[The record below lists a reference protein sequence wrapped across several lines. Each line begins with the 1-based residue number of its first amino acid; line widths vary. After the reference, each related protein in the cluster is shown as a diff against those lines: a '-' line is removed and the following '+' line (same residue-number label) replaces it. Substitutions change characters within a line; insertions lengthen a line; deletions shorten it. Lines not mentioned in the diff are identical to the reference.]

1 MRLLRIQIEKF
12 GTLSQFSMDLKEGV
26 NEVLEENG
34 WGKSTLAAFLRV
46 MFYGLEGARKKEL
59 SENDRLKYQPWD
71 QGPFGGSIE
80 FEVNGK
86 CYVATRFFGQKEKDA
101 TFRLQDATT
110 LLDSKDYSER
120 LGEELFGIDRE
131 SFEKTSFI
139 DGDAIRYHGINSAI
153 GSKVGSISQTDDLAN
168 YDAAQEQMKDFLN
181 ANSPKKRTGKLF
193 QIEDSIKELE
203 RDLKKMDAAKE
214 STEGIKQLRER
225 ENEKLLQCKA
235 ERENAQKELNGL
247 LEKRK
252 ILQDQKHKAELEAAA
267 STRRTRLEARQE
279 SFGSHIPS
287 REELQKL
294 KAAAEAV
301 RDHEIRSEGTAKPLE
316 NERLERLKRYFRH
329 GVPSEAEVLEQIG
342 HWNSLQ
348 DGMQKRLHLEE
359 QQEAEKQAMEAA
371 ETELKRLEAAADLA
385 VAEKKKAQSQK
396 KLWGILLL
404 AAGIILGL
412 LTAVIPLNS
421 IFWIPSGLLSLVGVL
436 LMLLPVILSGAKEDV
451 PMGETQM
458 IRLRQKEREEK
469 IEGLKQTLRAQDET
483 NRAEEASVR
492 AFLEQR
498 EIMYSRADA
507 ENLLYEIKNRRA
519 EYQSLLSEE
528 EEAKQ
533 KVQRLEEEGAALR
546 RALETSL
553 QEVGL
558 TQTFQPTQHA
568 QILDWIAQTLQNL
581 AAYESEKREDEAA
594 QKALKAFLEEHPG
607 LGSAEVSDLSEES
620 LKEQEEALT
629 ARVQELSVKESGI
642 HETISAYGRSLDEAY
657 DELER
662 LREEQ
667 ERQEALKEERDA
679 LAARYQLVEKTDAY
693 LKAAKEG
700 FIARFMQPVK
710 SAFDGYNELVTG
722 RLGSDAEFQ
731 IDANMNIYRKEV
743 GEFRDVEAQSEG
755 LGEVIG
761 LCIRMALLDVM
772 YEKEGPLVILDDP
785 FSGMDARHL
794 AGAKRFLEEVAKKY
808 QILYL
813 TCHESRKMK

>member
-1 MRLLRIQIEKF
+1 
-12 GTLSQFSMDLKEGV
+12 
-26 NEVLEENG
+26 
-34 WGKSTLAAFLRV
+34 
-46 MFYGLEGARKKEL
+46 
-59 SENDRLKYQPWD
+59 
-71 QGPFGGSIE
+71 
-80 FEVNGK
+80 
-86 CYVATRFFGQKEKDA
+86 
-101 TFRLQDATT
+101 
-110 LLDSKDYSER
+110 
-120 LGEELFGIDRE
+120 
-131 SFEKTSFI
+131 
-139 DGDAIRYHGINSAI
+139 
-153 GSKVGSISQTDDLAN
+153 
-168 YDAAQEQMKDFLN
+168 
-181 ANSPKKRTGKLF
+181 
-193 QIEDSIKELE
+193 
-203 RDLKKMDAAKE
+203 
-214 STEGIKQLRER
+214 
-225 ENEKLLQCKA
+225 
-235 ERENAQKELNGL
+235 
-247 LEKRK
+247 
-252 ILQDQKHKAELEAAA
+252 
-267 STRRTRLEARQE
+267 
-279 SFGSHIPS
+279 
-287 REELQKL
+287 
-294 KAAAEAV
+294 
-301 RDHEIRSEGTAKPLE
+301 
-316 NERLERLKRYFRH
+316 
-329 GVPSEAEVLEQIG
+329 
-342 HWNSLQ
+342 
-348 DGMQKRLHLEE
+348 
-359 QQEAEKQAMEAA
+359 
-371 ETELKRLEAAADLA
+371 
-385 VAEKKKAQSQK
+385 
-396 KLWGILLL
+396 
-404 AAGIILGL
+404 
-412 LTAVIPLNS
+412 
-421 IFWIPSGLLSLVGVL
+421 
-436 LMLLPVILSGAKEDV
+436 
-451 PMGETQM
+451 ETQM

-519 EYQSLLSEE
+519 EYQSPLSEE

-546 RALETSL
+546 KALETSL

-558 TQTFQPTQHA
+558 TQSFQATQNA
-568 QILDWIAQTLQNL
+568 QILDWIAQQLQNL

-710 SAFDGYNELVTG
+710 SAFDGYYELVTG
-722 RLGSDAEFQ
+722 RLGSGAEFQ

-794 AGAKRFLEEVAKKY
+794 AGAKRFLEEVAKRY

-813 TCHESRKMK
+813 TCHESRKMKG